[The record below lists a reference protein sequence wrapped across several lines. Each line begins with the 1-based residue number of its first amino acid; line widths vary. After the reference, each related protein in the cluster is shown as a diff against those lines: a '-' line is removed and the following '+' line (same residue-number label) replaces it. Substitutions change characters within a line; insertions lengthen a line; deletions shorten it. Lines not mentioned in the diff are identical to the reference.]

1 MKVWHAS
8 AGLLP
13 DAPLAQ
19 RTSHYLEAMTAP
31 QPAGDGGVTAYAA
44 AEKPVALSVA
54 LVEDERTP
62 EDMLCMGTYRGDHLI
77 ARCVVS
83 PDMWEQVT
91 EHELFGEPVPIVLV
105 AREASPGVQCQLFAL
120 LQLPDEMV
128 SEEDDEDEAEA
139 PWASSVP
146 GSGYE
151 AAVNDEES
159 DDTDQLVAFPLG
171 QIVRFEKD
179 RVHRDDLAAEAA
191 DILTRLIEGKTTEV
205 VDKALEDLL
214 DQNLP

>member
-1 MKVWHAS
+1 
-8 AGLLP
+8 
-13 DAPLAQ
+13 
-19 RTSHYLEAMTAP
+19 MTAP

-44 AEKPVALSVA
+44 AEKPVAITVA
-54 LVEDERTP
+54 LVEDDRTP
-62 EDMLCMGTYRGDHLI
+62 DDMLCMGTFRHTQLI

-91 EHELFGEPVPIVLV
+91 EHELFLDPVPIVLV

-120 LQLPDEMV
+120 LQLPDAMV
-128 SEEDDEDEAEA
+128 DDEDDEDEEEA

-146 GSGYE
+146 GAGYE
-151 AAVNDEES
+151 AEVNDDES
-159 DDTDQLVAFPLG
+159 EDSDRLVAFPLG
-171 QIVRFEKD
+171 QIVRFDKD

-191 DILTRLIEGKTTEV
+191 DILTKLIEGKTTEV

>member
-1 MKVWHAS
+1 
-8 AGLLP
+8 
-13 DAPLAQ
+13 
-19 RTSHYLEAMTAP
+19 MTAP
-31 QPAGDGGVTAYAA
+31 EPAGNGGVTAYAA
-44 AEKPVALSVA
+44 AEKPVALRVA

-62 EDMLCMGTYRGDHLI
+62 DGMLCMGTFRDQHII

-120 LQLPDEMV
+120 LQLPDAMV
-128 SEEDDEDEAEA
+128 DEDDEDDEVEE
-139 PWASSVP
+139 PWAASVP

-151 AAVNDEES
+151 AAVNEGDEEDS
-159 DDTDQLVAFPLG
+159 DRLVAFPLG
-171 QIVRFEKD
+171 QIVRFD
-179 RVHRDDLAAEAA
+179 RDRLHRDDLAAEAA